1 MKYNFTI
8 ADFLLGINDSM
19 ELDSGQIVATLETS
33 DLLVEIRVEG
43 YVRVVFN
50 DEVYKAS
57 SQMPQELIDLF
68 HNGGEEYEKALEDGR
83 LYIDDNNWFE
93 SFIYYKNP
101 NYKSK
106 DKESAKWLFDDA
118 WCDVLDGGWKS
129 ETDVINTL
137 LELAKEYKK
146 ATEVDIAVI

>member
-8 ADFLLGINDSM
+8 ADFLIGIKDSM
-19 ELDSGQIVATLETS
+19 ELDSGQVVATLETS

-68 HNGGEEYEKALEDGR
+68 HCGGMKYEKALEDGR

-101 NYKSK
+101 NYKPK
-106 DKESAKWLFDDA
+106 DKCSTKWFCDNA
-118 WCDVLDGGWKS
+118 WSEVQDGNWES

-137 LELAKEYKK
+137 LDLANEYKK
-146 ATEVDIAVI
+146 AMAEEK

>member
-8 ADFLLGINDSM
+8 ADFLIGINDSM
-19 ELDSGQIVATLETS
+19 ELDSGQVVATLKTS

-50 DEVYKAS
+50 DVVYKAS

-101 NYKSK
+101 NYNPKEK
-106 DKESAKWLFDDA
+106 DSIKWL
-118 WCDVLDGGWKS
+118 CDNARCEVLDGDWES
-129 ETDVINTL
+129 DTDVINTL

-146 ATEVDIAVI
+146 AMVEEK

>member
-8 ADFLLGINDSM
+8 ADFLIGINDSM
-19 ELDSGQIVATLETS
+19 ELDSGQVVATLKTS

-50 DEVYKAS
+50 DVAYKAS

-101 NYKSK
+101 NYNPKEK
-106 DKESAKWLFDDA
+106 DSIKWLCNNA
-118 WCDVLDGGWKS
+118 RCEVLDGDWES

-146 ATEVDIAVI
+146 ATAEEK